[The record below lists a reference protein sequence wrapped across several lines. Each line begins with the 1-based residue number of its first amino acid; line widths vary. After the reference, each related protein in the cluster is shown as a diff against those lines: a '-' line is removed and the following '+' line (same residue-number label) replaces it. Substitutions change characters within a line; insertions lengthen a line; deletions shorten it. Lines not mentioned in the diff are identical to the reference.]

1 MRNWAIF
8 WLLGVVW
15 GSSFLLI
22 KVAVEDLGPLPLV
35 SIRIGLA
42 ALFMAAFLALT
53 GRRVPSGRRER
64 LALLFVGVMNTALPF
79 TLITWGEQHI
89 DSGLA
94 TVLNATVP
102 LWTLIFAHVA
112 LYDERFSRQ
121 KLIGLLVGFA
131 GVALLASRNGSG
143 GSENSLAG
151 QAAVLVASACYA
163 LSAVVIR
170 RYLRGVEPLTIA
182 GTSLI
187 VGGVVVVAVTLATVS
202 PLPALSSLDTTT
214 LAATLTLA
222 LLNTV
227 FAYFLFYH
235 LIDTWGAT
243 RTTLVTYVMPPV
255 GVTLG
260 WLLLEEP
267 VDWKIIV
274 GAALILGGI
283 VAVNWRRTPVP
294 AAPVRGAHAPGSD

>member
-1 MRNWAIF
+1 M
-8 WLLGVVW
+8 
-15 GSSFLLI
+15 
-22 KVAVEDLGPLPLV
+22 
-35 SIRIGLA
+35 
-42 ALFMAAFLALT
+42 
-53 GRRVPSGRRER
+53 
-64 LALLFVGVMNTALPF
+64 
-79 TLITWGEQHI
+79 
-89 DSGLA
+89 
-94 TVLNATVP
+94 
-102 LWTLIFAHVA
+102 
-112 LYDERFSRQ
+112 
-121 KLIGLLVGFA
+121 
-131 GVALLASRNGSG
+131 
-143 GSENSLAG
+143 
-151 QAAVLVASACYA
+151 LVASACYA

-202 PLPALSSLDTTT
+202 PLPALASLGTTT
-214 LAATLTLA
+214 LAAVLTLA

-267 VDWKIIV
+267 VDWKIVV

-283 VAVNWRRTPVP
+283 VAVNWRRAPVP